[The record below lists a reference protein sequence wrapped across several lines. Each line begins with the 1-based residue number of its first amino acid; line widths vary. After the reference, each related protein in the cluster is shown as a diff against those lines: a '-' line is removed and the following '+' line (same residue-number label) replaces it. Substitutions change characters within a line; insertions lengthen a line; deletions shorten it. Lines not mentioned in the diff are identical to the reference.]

1 MRNAEA
7 HAEVLADL
15 SVAVV
20 DHTVAALAVLEL
32 LNEDSAKF
40 MINLHVES
48 HSAQHGNDACLGGLR
63 LLTLHWHE
71 VSRLVWGGSSAGGE
85 RIEFLCRC

>member
-32 LNEDSAKF
+32 LDEDSAKF

-48 HSAQHGNDACLGGLR
+48 HSAEHGNEA
-63 LLTLHWHE
+63 
-71 VSRLVWGGSSAGGE
+71 
-85 RIEFLCRC
+85 